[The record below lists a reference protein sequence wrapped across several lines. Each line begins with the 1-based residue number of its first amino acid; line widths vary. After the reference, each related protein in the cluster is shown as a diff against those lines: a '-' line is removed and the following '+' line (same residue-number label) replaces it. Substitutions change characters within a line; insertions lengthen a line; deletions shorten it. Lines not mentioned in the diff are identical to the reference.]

1 MRKFFLCAFLI
12 FAAGEIPARTVTL
25 NTGGTMLELKS
36 DGKRIGIVMKQEVSL
51 TEAGRMLGGYFGSSD
66 KLSRLE
72 GNFFMLEFFSRKSD
86 AEISWLMNEIGSK
99 EAGVKSVVSSY
110 TGTSEKVYCF
120 PTDRLIVKLRSESD
134 RAKLETMNAELGCYV
149 TGNVNGL
156 LGFLLRTNPE
166 NNLSTLE
173 LTQLYSSRGI
183 FEYVQPDFLYPDAN
197 LLLSLPND
205 QYFSN
210 QWALNNTGQSVQTGS
225 TFQSFGDL
233 ASANGLPDADIDAV
247 EAWEV
252 TDGIPSVK
260 IAVIDSGI
268 DSAHTEFQGQG
279 HLLTGYDAF
288 NNRYGSSQD
297 YFNHGT
303 SVAGIIGALQGNG
316 IGISGVAPGCALMS
330 VCMYDNNGTTSTS
343 VITRAF
349 DTAVA
354 NGADV
359 INGSWGGGLPE
370 PAITN
375 AINNAAVS
383 GRGGLGCAVIFSSGN
398 DGRNP
403 PVYPSTL
410 SNVICAGSSTPHDQ
424 KKSPGTGNQFYW
436 GTNYGE
442 DSNGDLDII
451 APTNCFSLAVGG
463 YQPNFTGS
471 SASAA
476 YVSGA
481 AALVLSAAPSLSRSN
496 VYGSILRGCDK
507 PDNVHYSAIKTYGRW
522 NPYYG
527 YGRLNVNAAV
537 RLAAGTDAAPPVIS
551 HRNVSSHSS
560 TYATVVTAD
569 ITDQDGSAVPATGT
583 QSPKIHY
590 MIKKGTGNWSA
601 FDSAYSYSNSGNTFY
616 FRIPSLGWES
626 EVKYCISASDNAGN
640 RACFPLH
647 SKNSQ
652 YYCFFAVGNITSE
665 SAKLPAFTGADYGGT
680 VSPAVNFNAFTILD
694 AKFRIN
700 MRHTYLDNESFQIY
714 APSTD
719 ANNNRKCLF
728 ANNGGSGD
736 NIYGAYVTDS
746 ASQFW
751 REGTPP
757 YLNGTFKP
765 DYTLA
770 GLRGMNAGG
779 AWRMIHFDGGIT
791 DYAFFDSVRITLYR
805 TTGAKSPCAR
815 LNNPSDS
822 ILYFDNSAF
831 PGTYEKDF
839 YLKNSGTSAMS
850 VSSHSI
856 TGQQS
861 AMYSLINTP
870 PSSISAG
877 DSGLFRV
884 RLNTA
889 VGSTAVS
896 QATLNIGTNDPS
908 KPVFKVSLQTND
920 SLRTGLKNLQLTA
933 LVQGLYNPVTNT
945 SMRDTLTVLLRRF
958 TSPYALV
965 DSADAYMSSSGTG
978 SFNFRNAQTGVSYYI
993 VVRHRN
999 GLETWSSA
1007 PVVFSGIQAS
1017 YNFTSSASTAYGGN
1031 LVLKGT
1037 KYCIYSGDINFDFQI
1052 DGADVV
1058 SADNAASNYSYG
1070 YLPQDINGDGFVDA
1084 TDVEI
1089 THNNSEDYVG
1099 VIRP

>member
-1 MRKFFLCAFLI
+1 
-12 FAAGEIPARTVTL
+12 
-25 NTGGTMLELKS
+25 MLELRT
-36 DGKRIGIVMKQEVSL
+36 DGKRIGIAMKQDASL
-51 TEAGRMLGGYFGSSD
+51 TEAKSVLSGYIGGAD
-66 KLSRLE
+66 KLRRLE
-72 GNFFMLEFFSRKSD
+72 GNFFVLEFSGRKSD
-86 AEISWLMNEIGSK
+86 EETGWLMNKISGTES
-99 EAGVKSVVSSY
+99 GVKFMVNSFA
-110 TGTSEKVYCF
+110 GTSEKVYCI
-120 PTDRLIVKLRSESD
+120 PSDRLIVKLRSESD
-134 RAKLETMNAELGCYV
+134 RAKLETMNAEFGCYI
-149 TGNVNGL
+149 TGNVNGP

-166 NNLSTLE
+166 NSLTTVE
-173 LTQLYSSRGI
+173 LTQLYASRGI
-183 FEYVQPDFLYPDAN
+183 FEYVQPDFIYPDAN

-205 QYFSN
+205 QYFSS
-210 QWALNNTGQSVQTGS
+210 QWPLNNTGQSIQTGS
-225 TFQSFGDL
+225 VFQTYGD
-233 ASANGLPDADIDAV
+233 AAAVNGLPDADIDAV
-247 EAWEV
+247 EAWNITAGV
-252 TDGIPSVK
+252 PSVK

-268 DSAHTEFQGQG
+268 DSAHTEFQEPG
-279 HLLTGYDAF
+279 HLLTGFDAY
-288 NNRYGSSQD
+288 NNRDGSSQD
-297 YFNHGT
+297 HANHGT
-303 SVAGIIGALQGNG
+303 SVAGLIGALQGNG
-316 IGISGVAPGCALMS
+316 IGISGIAPGCAIMS
-330 VCMYDNNGTTSTS
+330 VCIYDVNGTTSTS

-349 DTAVA
+349 DTSVA
-354 NGADV
+354 RGADV
-359 INGSWGGGLPE
+359 INASWGGGLPE

-375 AINNAAVS
+375 AVNNAAIS
-383 GRGGLGCAVIFSSGN
+383 GRGGLGCAVVFPSGN
-398 DGRNP
+398 DSRNP

-410 SNVICAGSSTPHDQ
+410 PNVICAGSSTPHDQ

-442 DSNGDLDII
+442 DLTGDLDII
-451 APTNCFSLAVGG
+451 APTNCYSLAVDG

-481 AALVLSAAPSLSRSN
+481 AALVLSVAPSLSRNS
-496 VYGSILRGCDK
+496 VYGNILRSCDK
-507 PDNVHYSAIKTYGRW
+507 PDNVYYSSQKTYGRW

-537 RLAAGTDAAPPVIS
+537 SLAAGIDAAPPVIS

-560 TYATVVTAD
+560 TYATVITAD
-569 ITDQDGSAVPATGT
+569 VTDHDGSPVPATGP

-590 MIKKGTGNWSA
+590 MIKKGTGTWSA
-601 FDSAYSYSNSGNTFY
+601 FDSAYSYSNAGNTFY

-626 EVKYCISASDNAGN
+626 EVRYYISASDNSGN

-700 MRHTYLDNESFQIY
+700 MRHTSLGYESFQIY
-714 APSTD
+714 APSAD
-719 ANNNRKCLF
+719 PNNNRKCLF

-751 REGTPP
+751 SQGTPP
-757 YLNGTFKP
+757 YLNGSFKP
-765 DYTLA
+765 DYSLA

-791 DYAFFDSVRITLYR
+791 DYAFFDSVRIILYR

-815 LNNPSDS
+815 LSSPSDS
-822 ILYFDNSAF
+822 ILYFENSAF

-839 YLKNSGTSAMS
+839 YLKNSGTTAMS

-856 TGQQS
+856 AGQQS
-861 AMYSLINTP
+861 AMYSVVNNP
-870 PSSISAG
+870 PASISAG
-877 DSGLFRV
+877 DSGLFRL

-889 VGSTAVS
+889 VGSSAVS

-933 LVQGLYNPVTNT
+933 LVQGLYNPVTNV
-945 SMRDTLTVLLRRF
+945 SIRDTLTVLLRRF
-958 TSPYALV
+958 NSPYALV
-965 DSADAYMSSSGTG
+965 DSADAYMTASGTG
-978 SFNFRNAQTGVSYYI
+978 SFDFRNAQTGVSYYI

-1017 YNFTSSASTAYGGN
+1017 YNFTLSASSAYGEN
-1031 LVLKGT
+1031 LVLRGN

-1058 SADNAASNYSYG
+1058 SADNAASNYSNG
-1070 YLPQDINGDGFVDA
+1070 YIPQDINGDGFVDA

-1089 THNNSEDYVG
+1089 THNNSEEYVG